1 MDLGLPT
8 QCVLHSI
15 LTQCRERNK
24 PAWITSCEGPS
35 IYFRNNLR
43 QGHYTA
49 ILARNK
55 PRPVLLDYNICIIF
69 QESYRRTYCIMT
81 ATHMDVFNGFLFF
94 KIKLKWNKIIIKKRG
109 NSFSMLFI
117 ARTDLQRIIFLC
129 PFLKLIYLFIYSF
142 ICLFVCLFVHYLCGV
157 IWNNR

>member
-24 PAWITSCEGPS
+24 PTSITSCEGPS

-43 QGHYTA
+43 RGHYTA

-55 PRPVLLDYNICIIF
+55 PRPVLLDYICIIF
-69 QESYRRTYCIMT
+69 QESYRR
-81 ATHMDVFNGFLFF
+81 ATHMDVFNGFLFY
-94 KIKLKWNKIIIKKRG
+94 KIKLKWNKIIIKERG

-129 PFLKLIYLFIYSF
+129 PFLKLINLFIYSF